1 MKTFASLHLCVFALI
16 KGESTLNFELNEEQT
31 LFRDLV
37 HDFVAKEV
45 KPLARHTDEEAEFN
59 WTAVKKMGPLGL
71 LGLEVP
77 EQYGGAEVDA
87 LSSAVAIEEL
97 GWGCG
102 STALAISA
110 HNGLALGPIVRYG
123 SEEQKEQWLP
133 PLATGQGKL
142 ACLALTE
149 PGAGSDLQ
157 GGVRTAAVKEGDA
170 WIIDGA
176 KMWMTNASISD
187 VMVVLCR
194 TDPAGGSK
202 SLSQI
207 IIPSDTPGITIG
219 PAEKKMGLKGSP
231 THAVTFEEVQVPLD
245 NLLGTEGRGL
255 QQTLSTLDSGR
266 VGIGALAVGL
276 AQAAYEEALK
286 YAHERETFGKP
297 IAHHQAIQWMLAD
310 AATEITAARFMVYYA
325 ATLKGSGKP
334 YTKEA
339 AMAKLFATEVSERV
353 CRSAIQVHGGYGY
366 SSEFPVERIYRD
378 TRLMTIGEGTSEI
391 QRLVIAR
398 HILGLN

>member
-1 MKTFASLHLCVFALI
+1 M
-16 KGESTLNFELNEEQT
+16 NFELNEEQRE
-31 LFRDLV
+31 FQHIV
-37 HDFVAKEV
+37 HDFVAKEL
-45 KPLARHTDEEAEFN
+45 KPMARETDESGEFN
-59 WTAVKKMGPLGL
+59 WTAVKKMGPIGL

-77 EQYGGAEVDA
+77 EQYGGAQVDA
-87 LSSAVAIEEL
+87 VSAAIAVEEL

-102 STALAISA
+102 STALAVAA
-110 HNGLALGPIVRYG
+110 HNGLALGPIVKYG
-123 SEEQKEQWLP
+123 NEAQKEQWLP

-142 ACLALTE
+142 GCLSLTE

-157 GGVRTAAVKEGDA
+157 GGVRTAAVKEGDS
-170 WIIDGA
+170 WIIDGS

-187 VMVVLCR
+187 LMVVLCR
-194 TDPAGGSK
+194 TDTAGGSR
-202 SLSQI
+202 SLSHI
-207 IIPSDTPGITIG
+207 LVPTDAPGITIG

-231 THAVTFEEVQVPLD
+231 THAVTFDEVRVPLE
-245 NLLGTEGRGL
+245 NLLGEEGRGL
-255 QQTLSTLDSGR
+255 QQTLATLDSGR

-276 AQAAYEEALK
+276 GQAAYEAAVQ

-297 IAHHQAIQWMLAD
+297 IAHHQAVQWMLAD
-310 AATEITAARFMVYYA
+310 AATELQAARLMVYWVA
-325 ATLKGSGKP
+325 SLKEDGRK

-353 CRSAIQVHGGYGY
+353 CRNAIQIHGGYGY
-366 SSEFPVERIYRD
+366 SSEFEVERIYRD

-398 HILGLN
+398 HILNL

>member
-1 MKTFASLHLCVFALI
+1 M
-16 KGESTLNFELNEEQT
+16 NFELNEEQRE
-31 LFRDLV
+31 FQHIV
-37 HDFVAKEV
+37 HDFVAKEL
-45 KPLARHTDEEAEFN
+45 KPMARETDETGEFN
-59 WTAVKKMGPLGL
+59 WTAVKKMGPIGL

-77 EQYGGAEVDA
+77 EAYDGADVDA
-87 LSSAVAIEEL
+87 LSAAIAIEEL

-102 STALAISA
+102 STALAVSA
-110 HNGLALGPIVRYG
+110 HNGLALGPIVKYG
-123 SEEQKEQWLP
+123 NEAQKQQWLP
-133 PLATGQGKL
+133 PLATGKGKL
-142 ACLALTE
+142 GCLSLTE

-157 GGVRTAAVKEGDA
+157 GGVRTTAVKEGDS

-194 TDPAGGSK
+194 TDTAGGSR
-202 SLSQI
+202 SLSHI
-207 IIPSDTPGITIG
+207 IVPTNTPGITIG

-231 THAVTFEEVQVPLD
+231 THAVTFEEVRVPLE
-245 NLLGTEGRGL
+245 NLLGEEGRGL
-255 QQTLSTLDSGR
+255 HQTLATLDSGR

-276 AQAAYEEALK
+276 GQAAYEAAVQ

-297 IAHHQAIQWMLAD
+297 IAHHQAVQWMLAD
-310 AATEITAARFMVYYA
+310 AATELQAARFMVYWA
-325 ATLKGSGKP
+325 ASLKAAGKK

-353 CRSAIQVHGGYGY
+353 CRNAIQIHGGFGY
-366 SSEFPVERIYRD
+366 SSEFEVERMYRD

-398 HILGLN
+398 HILNL